1 MSNYSCCGQFFF
13 VHVHFHFVVVVGN
26 VGTSMEGNFLGGTKN
41 TKKVVHFECGST
53 QGKWF
58 ANDGGA
64 RAINLVVVGSIC
76 TTAKAQRPTYK
87 QEKRKTDL
95 SRTSES
101 LIAFFFSEFRKAKIF

>member
-58 ANDGGA
+58 GGKA
-64 RAINLVVVGSIC
+64 RRQRRGGTQSGSARRDAVVQAINLVVVGSIC
-76 TTAKAQRPTYK
+76 TTAKAQRQTYK
-87 QEKRKTDL
+87 QEKKEKPT
-95 SRTSES
+95 
-101 LIAFFFSEFRKAKIF
+101 

>member
-1 MSNYSCCGQFFF
+1 MVGQKILKRLFILN
-13 VHVHFHFVVVVGN
+13 VAALKGSGLVAMVVRP
-26 VGTSMEGNFLGGTKN
+26 GG
-41 TKKVVHFECGST
+41 
-53 QGKWF
+53 
-58 ANDGGA
+58 DGRWWWSDDGA

-101 LIAFFFSEFRKAKIF
+101 PTVFVP